1 MTREI
6 FFANILILIT
16 KFIVCGFVCTCS
28 YKGLEDNDSKNWN
41 ALFFFPG
48 VI

>member
-6 FFANILILIT
+6 FFANILILIM
-16 KFIVCGFVCTCS
+16 KFIACGFTCICS
-28 YKGLEDNDSKNWN
+28 YKGLEDEVKIRMCC
-41 ALFFFPG
+41 FFFTG